1 MKYLSYYQLNE
12 NPFGKYV
19 TGNEIFSNEDTKEA
33 VARIEYAVEVDG
45 IALITGDPGTGKTT
59 AVRKYLETLDPE
71 LYKLIYISSGN
82 FKVFDFYNI
91 MCDALDLAT
100 ERCQYVGMFKKIQ
113 GEFIKL
119 QTKDHVKPVVVI
131 DDAHMLSPK
140 IIEEFKLFYDFEFD
154 SRCYVSLILIGNEG
168 IREQIRKNKF
178 ESLRDRIV
186 ANYKMKS
193 MSMEESALY
202 IKSRLKAAGGDENM
216 LNAQVINAVH
226 HAGSGN
232 CRRMN
237 SILTNMLMIGYT
249 EKRVDFNIEDVKRA
263 RDEMK
268 V

>member
-19 TGNEIFSNEDTKEA
+19 TCNEIFDNEDVLEA
-33 VARIEYAVEVDG
+33 ASRIEYAVEVDG
-45 IALITGDPGTGKTT
+45 IALITGEPGTGKTT
-59 AVRKYLETLDPE
+59 AVRRYLEKLDSE
-71 LYKLIYISSGN
+71 LYKLIYISASN

-91 MCDALDLAT
+91 LCDALDLAT
-100 ERCQYVGMFKKIQ
+100 ERCQYVSMFKRIQ

-119 QTKDHVKPVVVI
+119 QTKDHVKPVVVV
-131 DDAHMLSPK
+131 DDAHMLSSR
-140 IIEEFKLFYDFEFD
+140 IIEEFKIFYDFEFD

-168 IREQIRKNKF
+168 IREQIRKSKF

-186 ANYKMKS
+186 VNYNMQS
-193 MSMEESALY
+193 MSMEESSLY
-202 IKSRLKAAGGDENM
+202 IKSRLSAAGGNEN
-216 LNAQVINAVH
+216 LFNNQVLNAVH

-237 SILTNMLMIGYT
+237 SILTNMLMIGYA
-249 EKRVDFNIEDVKRA
+249 EKRMNFTIEDVKRA
-263 RDEMK
+263 REEMK